1 MRAIRVHRP
10 GGPEELR
17 YEECPSPTAGP
28 GEVRID
34 VKAIGVNYTDIM
46 TRKGANP
53 PPSYPVTPGREAA
66 GVVTG
71 VGAGVT
77 ECKVGDQVGY
87 WGVTGSYAEQ
97 VVLPE
102 RVVVRL
108 PKGVDAKTAAATL
121 LQGMTAHF
129 LVYSVCP
136 TLGKGETALVH
147 AGAGGT
153 GMFLVQ
159 LLKRCGVRVFATVS
173 TDEKAAIAREAGADE
188 TIVYTREDFARRV
201 LAATD
206 GQGVRIAYDSV
217 GLTTFEGSAACVAR
231 RGYLVSYGRSSG
243 EVPPG
248 AVSKALRSSI
258 FVTRA
263 VLGDYAATREELV
276 WRANEVL
283 GLVASGQVTV
293 RIGGVFRVKKAAEA
307 HRLLESRE
315 STGKLV
321 LIP

>member
-1 MRAIRVHRP
+1 M
-10 GGPEELR
+10 PE
-17 YEECPSPTAGP
+17 P

-34 VKAIGVNYTDIM
+34 VKAIGVNYTDVL
-46 TRKGANP
+46 TRSGVNP
-53 PPSYPVTPGREAA
+53 APSYPVTPGREAA

-71 VGAGVT
+71 VGEGVT
-77 ECKVGDQVGY
+77 ECEVGDQVGY
-87 WGVTGSYAEQ
+87 WGVTGSYSEQ
-97 VVLPE
+97 VVVPE
-102 RVVVRL
+102 RFVVKL
-108 PKGVDAKTAAATL
+108 PKGIDAKAAAATL

-153 GMFLVQ
+153 GLFLIQ
-159 LLKRCGVRVFATVS
+159 LLKRIGVRVFATVS
-173 TDEKAAIAREAGADE
+173 TEAKAAIAREAGADE
-188 TIVYTREDFARRV
+188 TIIYTQEDFVQRV
-201 LAATD
+201 LGATH
-206 GQGVRIAYDSV
+206 GHGVKIVYDAV
-217 GLTTFEGSAACVAR
+217 GLTTFEGSLACVAP
-231 RGYLVSYGRSSG
+231 RGHLALYGRASG
-243 EVPPG
+243 DVPPI
-248 AVSKALRSSI
+248 APFQRLRSSI
-258 FVTRA
+258 FLTRPG
-263 VLGDYAATREELV
+263 LTDYAATREELL

-293 RIGGVFRVKKAAEA
+293 RIGGVFRLKKAAEA